1 MGERVIMS
9 REILFKAKKKNW
21 RTLSKEE
28 WWMEG
33 DLIQKAFNGT
43 ERMWISESCDKERL
57 RHVHKYETEWRAIE
71 VDPDTI
77 CQFTGLHDETRWEE
91 LTELEKELFLSG
103 WNYKEDRKNE
113 VEDWNGKKIWEND
126 IVKCPKR
133 KEGYELY
140 QVVWRNEFADF
151 GVEPI
156 KSKYGAKY
164 PIGLSDNTRL
174 YGYDYRAL
182 GNIFDNPELLEER
195 FK

>member
-1 MGERVIMS
+1 M

-43 ERMWISESCDKERL
+43 ERMWVSESCDKERL

-126 IVKCPKR
+126 IVKHKSSQCLGRVKWYCGDYAGWCVNDVYDG
-133 KEGYELY
+133 EQQFTEEM
-140 QVVWRNEFADF
+140 WNEC
-151 GVEPI
+151 EI
-156 KSKYGAKY
+156 
-164 PIGLSDNTRL
+164 IGNV
-174 YGYDYRAL
+174 
-182 GNIFDNPELLEER
+182 FDNPEPYKEG
-195 FK
+195 